1 MNLGISNRLR
11 ASWDEIGTSLWVIPA
26 LMFCIGVGLAVLML
40 QFGTTWPP
48 AVDRLGKWLQGGN
61 GEDARAL
68 LSTLLGAVIG
78 MASIVFSVTVVSLS
92 LAANA
97 YGPRLVRTFRSSRST
112 QVVIGTFMMTIVYL
126 LLVLRTV
133 RGQAGVGDVPDAAVA
148 FGTLLALAAVLALLF
163 FVNGVA
169 TLMVADEVVRRVRTE
184 FDSAISRLPLISTR
198 PHGQDLPG
206 DFEMRAE
213 RIRLPREGY
222 VQSVDYREI
231 VNWAE
236 QQDSV
241 VRLDFRPGDFVVD
254 GDHKLLVYPA
264 PADRERARREIARFI
279 VSGEE
284 RTPTQDLEFA
294 VRHLVEVAVRALS
307 PGINDPFTAVAV
319 IDRLR
324 GGLARLCQRASS
336 RGR

>member
-48 AVDRLGKWLQGGN
+48 AVDRLGKWLKGGN

-206 DFEMRAE
+206 DFE
-213 RIRLPREGY
+213 
-222 VQSVDYREI
+222 
-231 VNWAE
+231 
-236 QQDSV
+236 
-241 VRLDFRPGDFVVD
+241 
-254 GDHKLLVYPA
+254 
-264 PADRERARREIARFI
+264 
-279 VSGEE
+279 
-284 RTPTQDLEFA
+284 
-294 VRHLVEVAVRALS
+294 
-307 PGINDPFTAVAV
+307 
-319 IDRLR
+319 
-324 GGLARLCQRASS
+324 
-336 RGR
+336 